1 MKITESQ
8 LRKIIREELESQ
20 VVEAEKDPATV
31 SSEDSASSL
40 TDQQKKQLNDLSK
53 NSPTSLAGFSK
64 NLKTLAGIIDDI
76 DSKAANINSSQLGQ
90 YWPQIMSVVSKMMSE
105 EKTSSTETGK
115 VAKAL
120 G

>member
-8 LRKIIREELESQ
+8 LRRIIREELENQ
-20 VVEAEKDPATV
+20 VVEAEKDPAA
-31 SSEDSASSL
+31 SSEESASSL

-53 NSPTSLAGFSK
+53 NVPTSLDGFSK
-64 NLKTLAGIIDDI
+64 NLKILAGIIDDI
-76 DSKAANINSSQLGQ
+76 DEKAANINSSQLGQ
-90 YWPQIMSVVSKMMSE
+90 YWPQVMSIVSSMMSE

-120 G
+120 S